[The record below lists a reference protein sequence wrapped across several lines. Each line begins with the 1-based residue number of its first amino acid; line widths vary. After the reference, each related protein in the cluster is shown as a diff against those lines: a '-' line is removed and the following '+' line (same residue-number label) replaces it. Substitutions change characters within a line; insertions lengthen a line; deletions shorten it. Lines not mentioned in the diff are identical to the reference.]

1 MTRTYCN
8 AAQVLPGKLLREV
21 QQYCSGQVY
30 IPKPENKAAQRR
42 ARVLAFAG
50 EGLKTHEIARR
61 LRLSRRHVQRIL
73 STDRKSHALA
83 QKKLNFSQ

>member
-8 AAQVLPGKLLREV
+8 AAQVLPRKLLRAV
-21 QQYCSGQVY
+21 QQYCVGPVY

-42 ARVLAFAG
+42 ALVLAFAG
-50 EGLKTHEIARR
+50 EGFKTHEIARR

-73 STDRKSHALA
+73 STDRRSHALA
-83 QKKLNFSQ
+83 QK